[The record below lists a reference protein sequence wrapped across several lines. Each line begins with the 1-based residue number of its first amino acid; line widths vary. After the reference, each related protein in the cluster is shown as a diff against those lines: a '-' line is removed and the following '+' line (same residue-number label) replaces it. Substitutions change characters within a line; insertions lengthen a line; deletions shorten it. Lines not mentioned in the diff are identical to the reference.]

1 MEVVLLGALTV
12 IAYLLTRW
20 ADRVLKKKLLPKVC
34 HHDLTTYSP
43 ATDTTRCMYCGDVI
57 D

>member
-20 ADRVLKKKLLPKVC
+20 ADRALKNKLLPKVC